1 LHFAGAVAAKRNHFA
16 MDPTRQWDLRIKN
29 HKAVTIW
36 YKRRLQLQYVFIL
49 KFDFMIIGIL
59 KEEGAENRVAL
70 LPESVATLTKM
81 TVTLLVEKDAGLK
94 SFATDSDYEAAGASM
109 AARSEIIDQADMLIM
124 IHPPSDDELSTI
136 RKKTVLLAVL
146 NPYFNGDLIKKMA
159 CKNIT
164 AFSLDVIPRTS
175 RAQSMDIL
183 SSMATVAGYK
193 AVLTAA
199 NTLPKFFPMFMTA
212 AGTIT
217 PAKVLILGAG
227 VAGLQ
232 ALATSRKLG
241 AVVEVFD
248 VRAAVKEEVVGLGGK
263 FVEVEGAIDDKT
275 AGGYAVEQTDDF
287 KKKQAA
293 AVHDHAVKS
302 DVVICTAQIPGKK
315 APLLLTKE
323 TVEAMKHGSVIIDL
337 AASTGGNCE
346 VTRNEETLIHH
357 GVKVIGNSA
366 FPVDMPTDASK
377 MFGKNVI
384 NFLKL
389 MINTKGEFNLNWEDD
404 IVKGTCVTHNG
415 EVIHERVKSAI
426 NA

>member
-1 LHFAGAVAAKRNHFA
+1 
-16 MDPTRQWDLRIKN
+16 M
-29 HKAVTIW
+29 TIG
-36 YKRRLQLQYVFIL
+36 L
-49 KFDFMIIGIL
+49 L
-59 KEEGAENRVAL
+59 KEEGSENRVAL
-70 LPESVATLTKM
+70 LPESVAILTKM
-81 TVTLLVEKDAGLK
+81 MVTVYVEKDAGIRA
-94 SFATDSDYEAAGASM
+94 FASDADYETAGAKIAGKAEVISQ
-109 AARSEIIDQADMLIM
+109 SEMLIK
-124 IHPPSDDELSTI
+124 INPPSEAELSQI
-136 RKKTVLLAVL
+136 REKAVFLAVL
-146 NPYFNGDLIKKMA
+146 NPFFNSELIKKLA
-159 CKNIT
+159 RQNIT
-164 AFSLDVIPRTS
+164 SFSLDVIPRTS

-183 SSMATVAGYK
+183 SSMATVSGYK

-199 NTLPKFFPMFMTA
+199 NLLPKFFPMFMTA

-248 VRAAVKEEVVGLGGK
+248 VRSAVKEEVVGLGGK
-263 FVEVEGAIDDKT
+263 FVEVEGAVDDKS

-287 KKKQAA
+287 KQKQAA

-315 APLLLTKE
+315 APLLLKTA
-323 TVEAMKHGSVIIDL
+323 TVEAMKPGSVIIDL

-346 VTRNEETLIHH
+346 VTKNDETIVHK
-357 GVKVIGNSA
+357 GVKIIGNSS
-366 FPVDMPTDASK
+366 FPVDMPSDASK

-389 MINTKGEFNLNWEDD
+389 MISAKGEFNLNWNDD
-404 IVKGTCVTHNG
+404 IVKGTCVTHNQ
-415 EVIHERVKSAI
+415 EIVHERVKATI
-426 NA
+426 TA